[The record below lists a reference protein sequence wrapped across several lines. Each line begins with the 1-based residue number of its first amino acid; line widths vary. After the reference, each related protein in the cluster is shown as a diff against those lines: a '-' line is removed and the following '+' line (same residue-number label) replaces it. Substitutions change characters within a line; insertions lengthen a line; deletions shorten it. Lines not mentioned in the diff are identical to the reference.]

1 VKKTKPSAIKQAG
14 ASSAD
19 WLATLAERLEV
30 AVRVAKIGI
39 WDWDI
44 QLDNLVWD
52 DRMYQLYGLNP
63 EQFPNAH
70 HAWVHGLHP
79 DDLALNDQIVQ
90 QAIRAEKE
98 YDTEFRVFW
107 PDGSVHWLKATAQ
120 VFWDETGTPIRMVG
134 INYDITARKQAEEAV
149 LASKAKL
156 DAALASMTDAV
167 FISDTAGRF
176 LDFNDAFAT
185 FHKFKNKAE
194 CAQTLAEYPEFLDV
208 FMANGQLAPLE
219 QWAVPRALRGET
231 GTNVEYSLCRKD
243 TGESWVGS
251 YSFAPIRDK
260 DGAIVGSV
268 VVGRDITEQKRAQ
281 EALRQSESRYRL
293 ISENAADV
301 IWVLNPTGGKFTYI
315 SPSVEKLRGY
325 TPAEIM
331 AQPVSAALTPES
343 LKIVSDSIATT
354 LPAFIAQGAGTL
366 SFISQVDQ
374 PCKDGSIVNTE
385 VTTTYM
391 FNEQS
396 EVEVVGVSRNIT
408 ERKRAEEELRRRNEE
423 LAQLFNL
430 LPSAVWIAN
439 DPQCLTVRGNHYANE
454 LLNVPEDTNVSQSLP
469 VPEMRFRQFAQGR
482 ELGPD
487 ELPLQMAART
497 GQPQLGIELRVECA
511 DRMTRTLLGG
521 AVPLFDAH
529 NNARG
534 AVAAFYDI
542 TELKH
547 TEAELRR
554 SNAELEQFAYVA
566 SHDLQEPL
574 RAVAGMVQLLGQ
586 RYQDKLDERANE
598 YIGLAVE
605 ASGRMQALI
614 NDLLDYSRVDRF
626 GKPLELTS
634 TEKTLKNALAN
645 LRLAI
650 HESQAQITHE
660 PLPTVMADAGQLT
673 RVWQNLIGN
682 AVKFRG
688 DVPPQIR
695 ITAEKVENAWQFA
708 VSDNGIGIDPQ
719 YFDRI
724 FLVFQRLHTRR
735 EYPGTGIGLSL
746 CRKIIERHGGQIWVE
761 SQPQQGATFYFTI
774 PERRK

>member
-1 VKKTKPSAIKQAG
+1 MKKTKPSAIKQAG